1 MVLPPP
7 RADTKPADNGTTGDG
22 RRQGRRLVHRANQMF
37 KVRNFSSLAG
47 EPLVDC
53 PANEAL
59 ELRNAATISVLG
71 SAARHLSRD
80 DSRRVDTQPV
90 R

>member
-1 MVLPPP
+1 MFAFPHEI
-7 RADTKPADNGTTGDG
+7 ATKVAK
-22 RRQGRRLVHRANQMF
+22 RRHMGVQLV
-37 KVRNFSSLAG
+37 LAG

-53 PANEAL
+53 PANGAL

-71 SAARHLSRD
+71 SAAGHLSHD
-80 DSRRVDTQPV
+80 DSRRVGTQPV